1 MSGIINSVGSKSG
14 VIGLFGENR
23 PRFSVKNF
31 DHAGSGSVITYQS
44 NTDVFYNIGGGLNLA
59 NGRFTPPVNGLYL
72 LIFGIISNAA
82 NTRTEFGFQLIRDA
96 STTDIGSGD
105 ATTPSGHNYTH
116 AAAVV
121 QRDLLTTDYVHVK
134 QHSGT
139 ILSNHPGC
147 WYHGYLLQ

>member
-14 VIGLFGENR
+14 VIGLFGQNR

-72 LIFGIISNAA
+72 LIFGVISNAA
-82 NTRTEFGFQLIRDA
+82 STRTEFGMRLIRNA

-105 ATTPSGHNYTH
+105 ANPGTGNYGH
-116 AAAVV
+116 AAAIA